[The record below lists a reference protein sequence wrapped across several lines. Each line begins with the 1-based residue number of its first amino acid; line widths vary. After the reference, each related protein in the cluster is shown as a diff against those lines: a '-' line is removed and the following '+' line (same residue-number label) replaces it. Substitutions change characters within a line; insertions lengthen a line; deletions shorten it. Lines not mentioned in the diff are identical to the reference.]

1 MNKATL
7 KDLNDWLSNLNNEI
21 LSSLSAKKLLDYFY
35 DVTEEELLSV
45 DRSDTRT
52 KFLVASVDYEQT
64 SCLGLFETKSYKNKK
79 QSVTAD
85 DALVILH
92 YDLLDGATCL
102 VLSLTDKTS
111 AYESDKHFVFTDED
125 FDELN
130 DVGYQFE
137 LANIVSIQKQ
147 FCNEISYH
155 LCKQCDPVYQQ
166 VSQKDAECALI
177 IEKQVDDED
186 IDSGFASAYT
196 IQIFDCLV
204 DNKELELA
212 KAKLTK
218 KSKTIYLNRFVE
230 IQDAGGDI
238 VYDFILEKQYVDFY
252 NIQESELFNF

>member
-52 KFLVASVDYEQT
+52 KFLVASVDYKQT
-64 SCLGLFETKSYKNKK
+64 SCLGLFETKSYNNKK

-85 DALVILH
+85 DALFILH
-92 YDLLDGATCL
+92 YDLLDGETCL

-111 AYESDKHFVFTDED
+111 AYESDKHFVFTDDD

-130 DVGYQFE
+130 DDVGYQFE
-137 LANIVSIQKQ
+137 LADIVSIQKQ

-155 LCKQCDPVYQQ
+155 LCKQCNPLYQQ

-177 IEKQVDDED
+177 IEKQVDDENVCR
-186 IDSGFASAYT
+186 AYE
-196 IQIFDCLV
+196 IQIFDCLI
-204 DNKELELA
+204 DDKELELA
-212 KAKLTK
+212 KSKSK
-218 KSKTIYLNRFVE
+218 ENSKTIYLNRFVE
-230 IQDAGGDI
+230 IQDASGDI

>member
-64 SCLGLFETKSYKNKK
+64 SCLGLFETKNYNNKK

-92 YDLLDGATCL
+92 YDLLYGETCL
-102 VLSLTDKTS
+102 VLSLTDKTN
-111 AYESDKHFVFTDED
+111 AYESDKHFVFTDDD

-130 DVGYQFE
+130 DDVGYQFE
-137 LANIVSIQKQ
+137 IADIVSIQKQ

-155 LCKQCDPVYQQ
+155 LCKQCEPVYQQ

-177 IEKQVDDED
+177 IEKQIDDEN
-186 IDSGFASAYT
+186 ICRAYE

-204 DNKELELA
+204 DDKELELA
-212 KAKLTK
+212 KTK
-218 KSKTIYLNRFVE
+218 STENSKTIYLNRFVE
-230 IQDAGGDI
+230 IQDASGDI

>member
-1 MNKATL
+1 MNKVTL
-7 KDLNDWLSNLNNEI
+7 KDLNDWLSNLNNEM

-35 DVTEEELLSV
+35 CVTEEELFSV

-52 KFLVASVDYEQT
+52 KFLVASVDYKQT

-130 DVGYQFE
+130 DDVGYQFE
-137 LANIVSIQKQ
+137 IADIVSIQKQ
-147 FCNEISYH
+147 FCHIISHH
-155 LCKQCDPVYQQ
+155 LCKQCVPVYQQ
-166 VSQKDAECALI
+166 VSEKDAECALI
-177 IEKQVDDED
+177 IEKQIDDENVCR
-186 IDSGFASAYT
+186 AYE

-204 DNKELELA
+204 DDKELELA
-212 KAKLTK
+212 KAKSTEN
-218 KSKTIYLNRFVE
+218 SKTIYLDRFVE
-230 IQDAGGDI
+230 IQDASGDI
-238 VYDFILEKQYVDFY
+238 VYDFTLEKQYVDFY
-252 NIQESELFNF
+252 NLQESELFNF

>member
-1 MNKATL
+1 M
-7 KDLNDWLSNLNNEI
+7 

-35 DVTEEELLSV
+35 CVREEELLSV
-45 DRSDTRT
+45 DRSDTKT

-92 YDLLDGATCL
+92 YDLLQGETCL
-102 VLSLTDKTS
+102 VLSLTNKTS
-111 AYESDKHFVFTDED
+111 SYESDKHFVFTDED

-130 DVGYQFE
+130 DDVGYQFE
-137 LANIVSIQKQ
+137 LADIVSIQKQ
-147 FCNEISYH
+147 FCNIISHH
-155 LCKQCDPVYQQ
+155 LCKQCVPVYQQ
-166 VSQKDAECALI
+166 VSEKDAECALI
-177 IEKQVDDED
+177 IEKQVDNED

-204 DNKELELA
+204 DNKKLELA
-212 KAKLTK
+212 KAKSTK

-252 NIQESELFNF
+252 NLQESELFNF

>member
-52 KFLVASVDYEQT
+52 KFLVASVDYKQT
-64 SCLGLFETKSYKNKK
+64 SCLGLFETKSYNNKK

-92 YDLLDGATCL
+92 YDLLYGETCL

-111 AYESDKHFVFTDED
+111 AYESDKHFVFTDDD

-130 DVGYQFE
+130 DDVGYQFE
-137 LANIVSIQKQ
+137 IADIVSIQKQ
-147 FCNEISYH
+147 FCNEVSHH
-155 LCKQCDPVYQQ
+155 LCKQ

-177 IEKQVDDED
+177 IEKQIDDENVCR
-186 IDSGFASAYT
+186 AYE

-204 DNKELELA
+204 DDKELELA
-212 KAKLTK
+212 KAKSTEN
-218 KSKTIYLNRFVE
+218 SKTIYLDRFVE
-230 IQDAGGDI
+230 IQDASGDI

-252 NIQESELFNF
+252 NLQETELFNF

>member
-7 KDLNDWLSNLNNEI
+7 KDLNDWLSNLNNEM

-35 DVTEEELLSV
+35 CVTEEELLSV
-45 DRSDTRT
+45 DRSDTKT

-92 YDLLDGATCL
+92 YDLLYGETCL
-102 VLSLTDKTS
+102 VLSLTNKTS
-111 AYESDKHFVFTDED
+111 SYESDKHFVFTNED

-130 DVGYQFE
+130 DDVGYQFE
-137 LANIVSIQKQ
+137 LADIVSIQKQ
-147 FCNEISYH
+147 FCHIISHH
-155 LCKQCDPVYQQ
+155 LCKQCVPVYQQ
-166 VSQKDAECALI
+166 VSEKDAECALI
-177 IEKQVDDED
+177 IEKQVDNENVCR
-186 IDSGFASAYT
+186 AYE

-204 DNKELELA
+204 DDKELELA
-212 KAKLTK
+212 KAKSK
-218 KSKTIYLNRFVE
+218 ENSKTIYLNRFVE
-230 IQDAGGDI
+230 IQDASEDI